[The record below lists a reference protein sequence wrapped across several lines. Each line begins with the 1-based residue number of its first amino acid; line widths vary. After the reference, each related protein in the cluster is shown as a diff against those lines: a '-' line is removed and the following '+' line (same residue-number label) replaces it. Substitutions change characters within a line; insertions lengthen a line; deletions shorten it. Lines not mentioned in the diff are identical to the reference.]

1 MRCSAPRIL
10 VAVLTA
16 IVLGALGRAPAQG
29 QGAGESEHPWVLEG
43 DSLWGSRDQ
52 GTEIVNPRI
61 RHEELRIRALHG
73 RLSADR
79 QTLVLIDDVRI
90 EDTTR
95 VVVSEQGVYRRAQRV
110 LDLVGNVVGRG
121 PEGDFRA
128 DELTYDRATGRMELR
143 GRPEV
148 SDSGRVVWADR
159 IRWDNTSSRAEADG
173 HVRILLRADST
184 WVNGDH
190 ADYDRSTGEIVMVGN
205 PWLFRAGPDSTQDL
219 RVHAD
224 TLRMNEFSRQGAAD
238 GHVRIQRGDV
248 RARSGHAAFE
258 FARNRTFLYDD
269 PVAWDRDGEI
279 RADTISL
286 RMQQDRADL
295 LEAFGSVAVDY
306 RPRTTG
312 ERDIVLGDTLRADIE
327 GGSLTTLRMLG
338 NASSLYLPSLEE
350 ARRGTGRNVSS
361 ARRIHLYL
369 EDGRAER
376 VDFLE
381 GARGVYRF
389 PSQASLR
396 TLRDPAALDSI
407 FPDRTA
413 RALAGLDRLIS
424 AQADSLLGEAA
435 DSVSGAHPR
444 PPRESDLPT
453 PPSPEDTAESEP
465 PDSLGRGDP
474 LVEHFRAT
482 RGIDIPDSLQSPFD
496 LLFDDE
502 VVYSG
507 DTIRFLVSEDRLSLR
522 GSGKMQYGASA
533 LESEEIDYYSQR
545 DLVVAIGSPTLSD
558 RQSEVVGSR
567 MTYRT
572 DEEAGMV
579 YQGRTEM
586 DGGFYYGE
594 EVKKLP
600 DDALLVR
607 EGDYTTCDHIPPHY
621 TFHSK
626 KMKLI
631 MKQSAV
637 ARPVVLRIYDVPVL
651 GIPFY
656 FFPLQSG
663 RRSGLLVPDFEF
675 GFNRNVGRYARNLG
689 YYWAINDY
697 MDMKGWID
705 FYDRGPELEFN
716 GEYRY
721 VVRYLMSG
729 DASGSYL
736 DQQSATGGAKRWKFA
751 GSHVQNVGQ
760 NGRFTMRADFKSD
773 ATYVQDFDSDAGVDE
788 RLNRQLRSSA
798 TYSQNWSA
806 AALSMS
812 ADRTQ
817 YLDPAAFGNQEV
829 VERVPGISLTVN
841 RFPLGRPADD
851 LGRGGRLPFLASTTF
866 SPNFR
871 LQRERIKNFDGSF
884 RDNSAAE
891 VNWSLSDN
899 RSVGPYLRLSPNV
912 SGDVAWF
919 RKDARGDFSQW
930 GATWS
935 SSLTASTTLYG
946 TMPGTI
952 GPLAGVRHVVK
963 PSVSYNYQP
972 DFPSL
977 SFRDS
982 TGVERSRFPSV
993 AGISVSGSRVSSM
1006 SFALDQSFHTKWKS
1020 GETFIKK
1027 ENVVSWTTSANYNF
1041 RARPGVRPLSAL
1053 SNSVRFRPF
1062 STFDA
1067 SYSASIDPYEWTNEG
1082 YSATATVRITN
1093 TTFARRAV
1101 ADTTGA
1107 DRIEYGEYGQ
1117 AELDTRDR
1125 IGGAGAPWTIT
1136 ANYNFSGGF
1145 GRKRSSLDLRSTI
1158 QPSANWSVSAGAYYD
1173 LEEGEFV
1180 SHSLSLGRDL
1190 HCWQFRFARDTAGGY
1205 RFNISIKDVPEVK
1218 YDTEKRGR

>member
-1 MRCSAPRIL
+1 MREWVPRIL
-10 VAVLTA
+10 LVSLVFLVLSGL
-16 IVLGALGRAPAQG
+16 VREPVRG
-29 QGAGESEHPWVLEG
+29 QSVSSSGENPWVLEG

-90 EDTTR
+90 EDTVR
-95 VVVSEQGVYRRAQRV
+95 VVTSEQGIYRRAERL
-110 LDLVGNVVGRG
+110 LDLVGNVLGTG

-128 DELTYDRATGRMELR
+128 DELTYDRESGEMELR

-159 IRWDNTSSRAEADG
+159 IRWDNVSSRAQADG

-184 WVNGDH
+184 WVNGEH
-190 ADYDRSTGEIVMVGN
+190 ADYDRASGDIIMVGD
-205 PWLFRAGPDSTQDL
+205 PWLYRAGPDTMQDL
-219 RVHAD
+219 RVQAD

-238 GHVRIQRGDV
+238 GRVRIKRGDV

-258 FARNRTFLYDD
+258 LARNRTFLYDD
-269 PVAWDRDGEI
+269 PVAWDQDGEI

-286 RMQQDRADL
+286 RMQDDRADL
-295 LEAFGSVAVDY
+295 LEAFGSVSVDY
-306 RPRTTG
+306 RPRSSRG
-312 ERDIVLGDTLRADIE
+312 ERDIVLGDTLRATIE
-327 GGSLTTLRMLG
+327 DGAVTTLRMLG
-338 NASSLYLPSLEE
+338 NASSLYLPSLVE
-350 ARRGTGRNVSS
+350 ARTGTGRNISS

-369 EDGRAER
+369 DEGRAER
-376 VDFLE
+376 VDFIE
-381 GARGVYRF
+381 GAEGVYLF
-389 PSQASLR
+389 PSETSLR

-407 FPDRTA
+407 FPDRAA
-413 RALAGLDRLIS
+413 RAFAGLDSLLQIS
-424 AQADSLLGEAA
+424 PDRDDDSLRASSPGDTEA
-435 DSVSGAHPR
+435 
-444 PPRESDLPT
+444 T
-453 PPSPEDTAESEP
+453 PPLPEMSTDP
-465 PDSLGRGDP
+465 PDSVGRADP

-482 RGIDIPDSLQSPFD
+482 RSLSIPDSLQSPFD

-522 GSGKMQYGASA
+522 GSGKMQYGESG
-533 LESEEIDYYSQR
+533 LESDEIDYYSKR
-545 DLVVAIGSPTLSD
+545 DLVVAIGSPTLID
-558 RQSEVVGSR
+558 KQTEVIGSR

-607 EGDYTTCDHIPPHY
+607 EGDYTTCDQIPPHY

-626 KMKLI
+626 KMKLT

-637 ARPVVLRIYDVPVL
+637 ARPVILRIYDVPVL

-656 FFPLQSG
+656 MFPLQSG

-689 YYWAINDY
+689 YYWAVNDY
-697 MDMKGWID
+697 MDLKGWID

-721 VVRYLMSG
+721 AVRYLMNG
-729 DASGSYL
+729 NAVGSYL
-736 DQQSATGGAKRWKFA
+736 DQETVTGGAKRWKFA

-798 TYSQNWSA
+798 TYSQSWTGAS
-806 AALSMS
+806 LSLS

-817 YLDPAAFGNQEV
+817 FLDPETFDDQEIV
-829 VERVPGISLTVN
+829 DRVPGISFTVN
-841 RFPLGRPADD
+841 RFPLGREADD
-851 LGRGGRLPFLASTTF
+851 LGRGGRLPLLASTTF

-871 LQRERIKNFDGSF
+871 FQRELVKNFDGTF

-891 VNWSLSDN
+891 ADWSLSDN
-899 RSVGPYLRLSPNV
+899 RSFGSYLRLSPNI
-912 SGDVAWF
+912 SGDIAWF
-919 RKDARGDFSQW
+919 HKDARGEFNQS

-946 TMPGTI
+946 MMPGTI
-952 GPLAGVRHVVK
+952 GPLTGVRHVVK
-963 PSVSYNYQP
+963 PSVSYSYQP

-982 TGVERSRFPSV
+982 TGVERSRFPGV
-993 AGISVSGSRVSSM
+993 AGISLSGSRVSSM
-1006 SFALDQSFHTKWKS
+1006 NFSVDQSFHTKWKS
-1020 GETFIKK
+1020 GETVIKK
-1027 ENVVSWTTSANYNF
+1027 ENVLSWTTNASYNF
-1041 RARPGVRPLSAL
+1041 RARAGARPLSRL

-1082 YSATATVRITN
+1082 YSATATVQVSN
-1093 TTFARRAV
+1093 STFARRAV
-1101 ADTTGA
+1101 ADTTEA
-1107 DRIEYGEYGQ
+1107 EEIEYGEYGQ
-1117 AELDTRDR
+1117 ADLDTKDR
-1125 IGGAGAPWTIT
+1125 VDGTGAPWSIT

-1145 GRKRSSLDLRSTI
+1145 GDTRSSLDLRSTVR
-1158 QPSANWSVSAGAYYD
+1158 PSSNWTVSVGAYYD
-1173 LEEGEFV
+1173 LKDGKFV
-1180 SHSLSLGRDL
+1180 SHSISLGRDL
-1190 HCWQFRFARDTAGGY
+1190 HCWQFNFARDTAGGY

-1218 YDTEKRGR
+1218 YDTEKRGG